1 MLPQRTDQQS
11 LVSVPNSLRQQL
23 ERAQNLLNESE
34 EAESYGD
41 RSLAVVKAKEA
52 MQVVQRIA
60 QQSPEIGALI
70 ILGEMGYRGFEVETM
85 EQVDRHELVERTF
98 LGLRMGQEVV
108 NVPTITRRYIRARLL

>member
-1 MLPQRTDQQS
+1 MLPQRTEQQP
-11 LVSVPNSLRQQL
+11 LVTVPNSLRQQL
-23 ERAQNLLNESE
+23 ERAQSLLNQSE

-41 RSLAVVKAKEA
+41 RSLAVVKAREA

-70 ILGEMGYRGFEVETM
+70 ILGDMGYRGFEVETM
-85 EQVDRHELVERTF
+85 ESVDRHQLVQKTF
-98 LGLRMGQEVV
+98 LGFPMGQEVV